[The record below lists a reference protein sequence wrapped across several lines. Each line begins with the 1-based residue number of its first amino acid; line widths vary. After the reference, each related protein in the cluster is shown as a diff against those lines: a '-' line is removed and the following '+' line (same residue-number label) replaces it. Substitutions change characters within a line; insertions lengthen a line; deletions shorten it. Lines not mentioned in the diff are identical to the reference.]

1 MTRGLGKT
9 TRMLHRVL
17 GSEAHQIVVLTTRPA
32 DLTYRMLEMA
42 PYLLQYSPTWIEDQ
56 SNGRTI
62 WFQRPGQSAEG
73 LQPRPEIHTDPE
85 LL

>member
-17 GSEAHQIVVLTTRPA
+17 GSEAHQVVIFTTRPA

-42 PYLLQYSPTWIEDQ
+42 PYLRQYSPTWLEDQ
-56 SNGRTI
+56 SNGRTF
-62 WFQRPGQSAEG
+62 WFRKPEQSVEG
-73 LQPRPEIHTDPE
+73 LQPRPEIYYDDRP
-85 LL
+85 